1 MESNTKRKQETISI
15 KDALSNVSGIQISE
29 SKGKKKDWR
38 DAIWNYP
45 LFLRNLFVKTIPF
58 SYILFFLIISSLFAL
73 FLQSRYFGTLL
84 KTISYTQDTYTEG
97 LVGAHSSFNPLFVS
111 TNYIDRSID
120 SLIFQKFVYIDTDDK
135 PEPGVAKSWTISAD
149 SLVYTF
155 TIDEGLHWQD
165 GSPVTMDDVMFTF
178 DTAISLS
185 KNTTYDS
192 VGAAL
197 EGVTIN
203 KIDDKTIAF
212 TLPDANPTFFEA
224 VSVYIVPKSQLE
236 NVDLQNIYFSFLDD
250 PVGSGKY
257 MVEKTEQNAVY
268 LTDNPYDNYNP
279 HIKQIV
285 FKIYPDYSSLEN
297 GLRVGAID
305 ALSSTDNQALSFMS
319 DYPSFTSI
327 GEVQKYMERILF
339 FNVRKDDLKD
349 SNVRVGLSYLLD
361 KSSLLKESDIAGTV
375 MTGPYSSDSWA
386 FNNSI
391 DYYDYNPASAITY
404 LSDAGFTKNAE
415 TGYFESKDGKIL
427 SFVLTYL
434 GNDLNDRFVNALVKL
449 YDKEGVII
457 EPRRLSY
464 NEITQQVFPNRDF
477 ELLLYEVETT
487 VDPDQ
492 YNLWHS
498 QNVDYPKLNLSGY
511 SNERMDILLE
521 EARKTTNVTT
531 RKTDYFQFEKYL
543 MRDAPVIFL
552 YNPTFTF
559 YYNKDLKGIDLN
571 DINFSYERYWNIQDW
586 YWKK

>member
-1 MESNTKRKQETISI
+1 M
-15 KDALSNVSGIQISE
+15 KDALSNVEGINISE
-29 SKGKKKDWR
+29 TKAKRGDWR
-38 DAIWNYP
+38 DIIWNYP
-45 LFLRNLFVKTIPF
+45 LFLKDLFVKTVPF
-58 SYILFFLIISSLFAL
+58 SYILLFLIMGVLFAF
-73 FLQSRYFGTLL
+73 FLQSKYFGTLL
-84 KTISYTQDTYTEG
+84 KSISYTQDTYTEG
-97 LVGAHSSFNPLFVS
+97 VVGAHTSFNPLFVS

-120 SLIFQKFVYIDTDDK
+120 NLIFQKFVYIDEEDK
-135 PEPGVAKSWTISAD
+135 PESGIAQSWTISED
-149 SLVYTF
+149 NLVYTF
-155 TIDEGLHWQD
+155 TINNSLRWQD
-165 GSPVTMDDVMFTF
+165 GTPITMDDVMFTF
-178 DTAISLS
+178 NTAISLS

-197 EGVTIN
+197 EGVTIS
-203 KIDDKTIAF
+203 KVDDSTIEF
-212 TLPDANPTFFEA
+212 KLPDANPTFFEA
-224 VSVYIVPKSQLE
+224 VSIYIVPKSPLE
-236 NVDLQNIYFSFLDD
+236 NVDLQNVYFSFLDD
-250 PVGSGKY
+250 PLGSGKY
-257 MVEKTEQNAVY
+257 MVEKTEKNAIY
-268 LTDNPYDNYNP
+268 LIDNPYDDYDP
-279 HIKQIV
+279 HIKKIV
-285 FKIYPDYSSLEN
+285 FKIYPDYTSLEK

-305 ALSSTDNQALSFMS
+305 ALSSSDNQALSFMS
-319 DYPSFTSI
+319 DFPSFI
-327 GEVQKYMERILF
+327 NVEEVQKYMERIVF

-361 KSSLLKESDIAGTV
+361 KSTLLKESNIAGTV
-375 MTGPYSSDSWA
+375 MTGPYSPDSWA
-386 FNNSI
+386 FNSSI
-391 DYYDYNPASAITY
+391 DYYNYDPASAITY
-404 LSDAGFTKNAE
+404 LSDAGFTKNSD

-434 GNDLNDRFVNALVKL
+434 GNDLNDRLVNTLVKL

-521 EARKTTNVTT
+521 EARKTTNITT
-531 RKTDYFQFEKYL
+531 RKTDYLQFEKYL

-559 YYNKDLKGIDLN
+559 YYNSNLKGVDLK

-586 YWKK
+586 YWEK